1 MKLFVCIATVGRA
14 DLVCQMVERLR
25 LQTRAPDGIVV
36 VGAEEGDV
44 APVRTATVPVEVL
57 LSARGSC
64 VQRNRAIARAR
75 EGADLVVFFDDD
87 FLPAANYLEKVERL
101 FESNAGVVGAT
112 GRIIADG
119 VKGRGYGFDEAV
131 ALVASDTTP
140 PHAADYPAEALYGC
154 NMALRLSAMDEL
166 WFDEALPLYGWLEDI
181 DLTFQLG
188 RRGRLIRSDHFAG
201 VHMGAK
207 GGRTSG
213 VRFGYSQ
220 IANPLYML
228 AKQSA
233 PVHLAWRMI
242 GRNLAANLVR
252 SVWPEPYI
260 DRRGRLWG
268 NCIALVHL
276 ATRRLDP
283 RHILVLR

>member
-1 MKLFVCIATVGRA
+1 MRLYVCIATVGRS
-14 DLVCQMVERLR
+14 DLVCRVVEQLR
-25 LQTRAPDGIVV
+25 LQSRAPDGIIV

-44 APVRTATVPVEVL
+44 AQVRNASIPVEVL

-75 EGADLVVFFDDD
+75 TSADLIVFFDDD
-87 FLPAANYLEKVERL
+87 FLPATDYLEKVECL
-101 FESNAGVVGAT
+101 FEGDARVVGAT

-119 VKGRGYGFDEAV
+119 VKGRGYRFDEA
-131 ALVASDTTP
+131 AELIAADSTP
-140 PHAADYPAEALYGC
+140 LNAADYPAEALYGC
-154 NMALRLSAMDEL
+154 NMALRLSALDDL

-181 DLTFQLG
+181 DLTFRLG

-207 GGRTSG
+207 AGRTSG

-242 GRNLAANLVR
+242 GRNLAANLLR
-252 SVWPEPYI
+252 SVWPEPHI
-260 DRRGRLWG
+260 DRRGRLRG
-268 NCIALVHL
+268 NCIALAHL

-283 RHILVLR
+283 RHILVMR